1 MAFNGKVDLK
11 EPLLENQ
18 DSVTVNVTRSS
29 VNGDKKIGTVTFKTK
44 GIECASCATSIQ
56 SALGELDG
64 IETVVVSAMDG
75 NTVVKYMPKVVD
87 VRKFF

>member
-1 MAFNGKVDLK
+1 MDFNGKVDLK

-18 DSVTVNVTRSS
+18 NSVTVNVTRASAY
-29 VNGDKKIGTVTFKTK
+29 GDKKIGTVTFKTK
-44 GIECASCATSIQ
+44 GIECTSCATSIE

-87 VRKFF
+87 VRKIF